1 MLRIKCENGV
11 TLKFWVGSIK
21 IVPDLDT
28 SYLTNRLYPFHIES
42 HHAKFQLNPFR
53 NGVVDTD
60 ALLSSSPSLIWL
72 QLGFGLTGAMTI
84 SAI

>member
-42 HHAKFQLNPFR
+42 QNEEFKLNPLT
-53 NGVVDTD
+53 NGVDMGPYV
-60 ALLSSSPSLIWL
+60 A
-72 QLGFGLTGAMTI
+72 TI
-84 SAI
+84 VVWFF